1 VIGAVVLFERRG
13 FANAVRCFAV
23 EPYIFDERS
32 EAAGCASLKCGSGA
46 VCAKFPGI
54 RIDR

>member
-1 VIGAVVLFERRG
+1 VIGAVALFERRG

-32 EAAGCASLKCGSGA
+32 EAAGCASLKCGGGA

-54 RIDR
+54 HIDR